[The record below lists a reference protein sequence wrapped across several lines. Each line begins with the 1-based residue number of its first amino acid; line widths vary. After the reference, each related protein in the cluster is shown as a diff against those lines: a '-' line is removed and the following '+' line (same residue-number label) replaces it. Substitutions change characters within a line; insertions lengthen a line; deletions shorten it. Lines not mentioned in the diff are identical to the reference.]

1 MTYKH
6 RENHATKMKKPEFR
20 FKIKDA
26 DPKGR
31 FRKLFFQ
38 SRSAIQCF
46 SWPFHI
52 ALCIRLPTPNSPRPC
67 TPLSAGA
74 VAKRQEKEET
84 QLGTFFHRP
93 FPSSA
98 PERKMIF
105 PLQTLSARAPPQAPI
120 SILRDFLT
128 QALGLNSRVHRC
140 WQTGARKS
148 AAPPVNLEQ
157 HCPLTGADVQCQ
169 PDQAHAKPNSRTTC
183 TEEREPHSD
192 HW

>member
-31 FRKLFFQ
+31 FWEAIFSKPFSNSMFFL
-38 SRSAIQCF
+38 
-46 SWPFHI
+46 
-52 ALCIRLPTPNSPRPC
+52 ALSHCALHSTPNSQLSSPLHS
-67 TPLSAGA
+67 LSAGD

-105 PLQTLSARAPPQAPI
+105 PLQTLSALAPPQAPI

-169 PDQAHAKPNSRTTC
+169 PDQAHAKPNCRTTC
-183 TEEREPHSD
+183 TEEREPHPY